1 MALSASKDFTVTR
14 SDIIA
19 AALRRLGVYDAGEAI
34 PGEETTSAAMALN
47 LMVKEWSARG
57 IDVWLRDEVTLFLQ
71 NDTKLYSLGT
81 THSTLSY
88 NETTTTAAHAAL
100 DTVIAVTSSAG
111 MTAADNVG
119 IKLTDNSIH
128 WDTIVSVD
136 STTQITITTGILT
149 ASASGKKVY
158 AYTTKAGR
166 PQKILSAYR
175 RDINNID
182 TEVRLIG
189 ENDYYQ
195 QSNKSASG
203 PPVEMWYQPTL
214 TTGSLYVWPVDGG
227 ASWDK
232 IVMSAQFMPD
242 DFDIASN
249 NPEFPVEWSNVL
261 VWSLAA
267 ELASEYGTPER
278 EQGRLWSIAE
288 KKLQDLLDFDVE
300 NADVSFAL
308 DYRR

>member
-81 THSTLSY
+81 THSILSY
-88 NETTTTAAHAAL
+88 NETTTTAAVAAL
-100 DTVIAVTSSAG
+100 GTVIPVTSSAG
-111 MTAADNVG
+111 MAGSDNIG

-128 WDTIVSVD
+128 WDTIFSVD
-136 STTQITITTGILT
+136 STTQITLTTGILT
-149 ASASGKKVY
+149 AAASGKKVY

-175 RDINNID
+175 RDTNSID
-182 TEVRLIG
+182 TPITMIG
-189 ENDYYQ
+189 ESDYYQ
-195 QSNKSASG
+195 QSNKGSSG

-242 DFDIASN
+242 DFDISSN

-267 ELASEYGTPER
+267 ELASEYGVMEK
-278 EQGRLWSIAE
+278 EQARLWKISE
-288 KKLQDLLDFDVE
+288 FKLSELLDFDVE
-300 NADVSFAL
+300 NADVQFAM

>member
-1 MALSASKDFTVTR
+1 MAFSGSKNYSVTR
-14 SDIIA
+14 ADIIEG
-19 AALRRLGVYDAGEAI
+19 ALRRIGEFDSGDTIDGAD
-34 PGEETTSAAMALN
+34 TSSASAALN
-47 LMVKEWSARG
+47 MMVKEWSARG

-71 NDTKLYSLGT
+71 NDTKMYALGT

-88 NETTTTAAHAAL
+88 NETTTTAAHVAS

-128 WDTIVSVD
+128 WTTIVSVD
-136 STTQITITTGILT
+136 SATQITITTGILT

-175 RDINNID
+175 RDINDLD

-189 ENDYYQ
+189 EDDYYQ
-195 QSNKSASG
+195 QSNKGASG
-203 PPVEMWYQPTL
+203 PPIEIWYQPTL

-227 ASWDK
+227 ANWDK
-232 IVMSAQFMPD
+232 LVFSAQFLPD
-242 DFDIASN
+242 DFDAASD
-249 NPEFPVEWSNVL
+249 NPQFPIEWANVL
-261 VWSLAA
+261 TWSLAA
-267 ELASEYGTPER
+267 ELASEYGVPER
-278 EQGRLWSIAE
+278 EQGRLWSISE
-288 KKLQDLLDFDVE
+288 KKLQDLLDYDVE

>member
-1 MALSASKDFTVTR
+1 M
-14 SDIIA
+14 
-19 AALRRLGVYDAGEAI
+19 
-34 PGEETTSAAMALN
+34 
-47 LMVKEWSARG
+47 
-57 IDVWLRDEVTLFLQ
+57 
-71 NDTKLYSLGT
+71 ND
-81 THSTLSY
+81 
-88 NETTTTAAHAAL
+88 
-100 DTVIAVTSSAG
+100 
-111 MTAADNVG
+111 ADNIG
-119 IKLTDNSIH
+119 IKITDNSIH

-232 IVMSAQFMPD
+232 VVMSAQFLPD
-242 DFDIASN
+242 DFDISSN

-267 ELASEYGTPER
+267 ELASEYGVTEN
-278 EQGRLWSIAE
+278 EQARLWKISE
-288 KKLQDLLDFDVE
+288 FKLSELLDFDIE
-300 NADVSFAL
+300 NADVSFAM